1 MSDLIR
7 RKDATQKTFARFRGK
22 VFDWSKA
29 ATCIHLFKTHAQNM
43 GHKLPSVPRFRSA
56 VGAKKALTEM
66 GHESVMSL
74 LDSMFPRIAPAE
86 MHMGDV
92 VLVEGD
98 AGLDAIMVV
107 AAPRKVF
114 GWREDFAGLVMLDI
128 EMDELAGAWRL

>member
-29 ATCIHLFKTHAQNM
+29 ATCIHLFKAHAQNM

-56 VGAKKALTEM
+56 VGAKKALTDM
-66 GHESVMSL
+66 GHDSVMSL

-86 MHMGDV
+86 MNMGDV

-98 AGLDAIMVV
+98 AGLDAIMVL